1 MDAQCTA
8 SNHLIEIDRKGEMPV
23 EGTQQ
28 SIRCLTQVVPNAP

>member
-8 SNHLIEIDRKGEMPV
+8 SNHLIEIDRKGGMPV

-28 SIRCLTQVVPNAP
+28 AIRCLTQVAAN